1 MNATQ
6 GTWDFMLSRGV
17 AQSGP
22 CFGEIEAESSLE
34 GKEASQGSRQAG
46 ARWGVGSHGFRAS
59 GPCQAQ
65 VQNHVHGDEGREAEA
80 AATFP
85 AQWVGSATT

>member
-1 MNATQ
+1 
-6 GTWDFMLSRGV
+6 MLSRGV

-34 GKEASQGSRQAG
+34 GKEASQGSRQVG
-46 ARWGVGSHGFRAS
+46 ARWGCGWPWLQSFRSLSSSSAE
-59 GPCQAQ
+59 
-65 VQNHVHGDEGREAEA
+65 HGDEGREAEA

-85 AQWVGSATT
+85 AQ